1 MKKVILASGSPRRRE
16 LLSKLGIE
24 FDVVPSNFE
33 EQLDLSRPV
42 TEVATELAKGKAID
56 VFRQHPDAIVIGAD
70 TIVSIDGKQLGK
82 PRDVDEARQML
93 ESLRGRTNEVVTA
106 IVVVSAD
113 KTIEKVDTAQIT
125 LANFSDEMM
134 EDYIAT
140 GEPMDKAG
148 AYGVQSL
155 PPAMIERVDGDR
167 ETIMG
172 LSTMIMHE
180 ILDDF
185 DVW

>member
-113 KTIEKVDTAQIT
+113 KTIEK
-125 LANFSDEMM
+125 
-134 EDYIAT
+134 
-140 GEPMDKAG
+140 
-148 AYGVQSL
+148 
-155 PPAMIERVDGDR
+155 
-167 ETIMG
+167 
-172 LSTMIMHE
+172 
-180 ILDDF
+180 
-185 DVW
+185 